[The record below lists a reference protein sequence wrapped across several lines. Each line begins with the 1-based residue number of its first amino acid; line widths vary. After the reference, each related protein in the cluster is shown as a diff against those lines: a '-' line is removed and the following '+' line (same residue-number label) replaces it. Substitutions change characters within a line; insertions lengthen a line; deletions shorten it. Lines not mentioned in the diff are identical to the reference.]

1 MRTTT
6 AQVKPRARSKRAT
19 SDAYGSE
26 NSVTTSF
33 QNLGLTETTLPAIEK
48 LGYPEPTPVQEQA
61 IPLALAGRDV
71 VAAAKTGTGKTAAF
85 SLPIIERIG
94 RAKRPGAPKALIV
107 TPTRELAQQ
116 IDDACA
122 ALTKNSKHRVLTI
135 VGGMPYK
142 NQIEK
147 LKRGVDILVAT
158 PGRLFDLMERR
169 DVKLDDVEIL
179 VLDEADRMLD
189 MGFWPTMKKIVA
201 ATPKERQTLLFSA
214 TIDRAVMRSVSSIL
228 NDPAFVEIAHRGE
241 TADTIDQFIMPITQT
256 GKPALLRALLE
267 EKGARRVIVFTR
279 TKSRADICTRQLREA
294 GFKVESI
301 HSDKTQAKRQQALDR
316 FTNGKLEVLVATDV
330 LARGIDISQVER
342 VINYDVPESPEDYV
356 HRIGRTGRAGEAGFA
371 ITFVTPDDK
380 ASLRDIEKL
389 IGTTIPHLKIDSYD
403 NSQAEDAL
411 EKRFVAAPKNMSASA
426 FSRSIKFGRGG
437 RGGRG
442 GMRRR

>member
-1 MRTTT
+1 
-6 AQVKPRARSKRAT
+6 
-19 SDAYGSE
+19 
-26 NSVTTSF
+26 
-33 QNLGLTETTLPAIEK
+33 
-48 LGYPEPTPVQEQA
+48 
-61 IPLALAGRDV
+61 
-71 VAAAKTGTGKTAAF
+71 
-85 SLPIIERIG
+85 
-94 RAKRPGAPKALIV
+94 
-107 TPTRELAQQ
+107 
-116 IDDACA
+116 
-122 ALTKNSKHRVLTI
+122 
-135 VGGMPYK
+135 
-142 NQIEK
+142 
-147 LKRGVDILVAT
+147 
-158 PGRLFDLMERR
+158 
-169 DVKLDDVEIL
+169 
-179 VLDEADRMLD
+179 MLD

-241 TADTIDQFIMPITQT
+241 TADTIDQFIIPITQT

>member
-1 MRTTT
+1 M
-6 AQVKPRARSKRAT
+6 
-19 SDAYGSE
+19 
-26 NSVTTSF
+26 
-33 QNLGLTETTLPAIEK
+33 
-48 LGYPEPTPVQEQA
+48 
-61 IPLALAGRDV
+61 
-71 VAAAKTGTGKTAAF
+71 
-85 SLPIIERIG
+85 
-94 RAKRPGAPKALIV
+94 
-107 TPTRELAQQ
+107 
-116 IDDACA
+116 
-122 ALTKNSKHRVLTI
+122 
-135 VGGMPYK
+135 
-142 NQIEK
+142 
-147 LKRGVDILVAT
+147 
-158 PGRLFDLMERR
+158 
-169 DVKLDDVEIL
+169 
-179 VLDEADRMLD
+179 
-189 MGFWPTMKKIVA
+189 
-201 ATPKERQTLLFSA
+201 
-214 TIDRAVMRSVSSIL
+214 
-228 NDPAFVEIAHRGE
+228 
-241 TADTIDQFIMPITQT
+241 
-256 GKPALLRALLE
+256 
-267 EKGARRVIVFTR
+267 FTR

>member
-1 MRTTT
+1 M
-6 AQVKPRARSKRAT
+6 
-19 SDAYGSE
+19 
-26 NSVTTSF
+26 TTSF
-33 QNLGLTETTLPAIEK
+33 QDLGLTETTLPAIEE
-48 LGYPEPTPVQEQA
+48 LGYTAPTPVQEQA

-85 SLPIIERIG
+85 ALPIIERVG

-116 IDDACA
+116 IDEAFVSLA
-122 ALTKNSKHRVLTI
+122 KISKHRLLTV
-135 VGGMPYK
+135 VGGVPYK
-142 NQIEK
+142 GQIGK
-147 LKRGVDILVAT
+147 LERGIDILVAT

-169 DVKLDDVEIL
+169 DVRLDDVEVL

-201 ATPKERQTLLFSA
+201 ATPSSRQTLLFSA

-267 EKGARRVIVFTR
+267 EKGARRVIIFTR
-279 TKSRADICTRQLREA
+279 TKSRADICTRQLWEA
-294 GFKVESI
+294 GYKAESI

-316 FTNGKLEVLVATDV
+316 FTSGKIEVLVATDV

-342 VINYDVPESPEDYV
+342 VINYDIPESPEDYV
-356 HRIGRTGRAGEAGFA
+356 HRIGRTGRAGESGFA
-371 ITFVTPDDK
+371 ISFVTPDDK
-380 ASLRDIEKL
+380 AALRDIEKL
-389 IGTTIPHLKIDSYD
+389 IGSQIPHLKIDSYD
-403 NSQAEDAL
+403 NSAAEDAL
-411 EKRFVAAPKNMSASA
+411 EKRYVAAPKNLSASA
-426 FSRSIKFGRGG
+426 FSRSTRLGRNS

>member
-1 MRTTT
+1 M
-6 AQVKPRARSKRAT
+6 
-19 SDAYGSE
+19 
-26 NSVTTSF
+26 TTSF
-33 QNLGLTETTLPAIEK
+33 QDLGLTETTLPAIED
-48 LGYPEPTPVQEQA
+48 LGYTAPTPVQEQA

-85 SLPIIERIG
+85 ALPIIERVG

-116 IDDACA
+116 IDEAFVSLA
-122 ALTKNSKHRVLTI
+122 KTSKHRLLTV
-135 VGGMPYK
+135 VGGVPYK
-142 NQIEK
+142 GQISK
-147 LKRGVDILVAT
+147 LERGVDILVAT

-169 DVKLDDVEIL
+169 DVRLDDVEVL

-201 ATPKERQTLLFSA
+201 ATPSSRQTLLFSA

-267 EKGARRVIVFTR
+267 EKGARRVIIFTR

-294 GFKVESI
+294 GYKAESI

-316 FTNGKLEVLVATDV
+316 FTNGKIEVLVATDV

-356 HRIGRTGRAGEAGFA
+356 HRIGRTGRAGESGFA
-371 ITFVTPDDK
+371 ISFVTPDDK
-380 ASLRDIEKL
+380 AALRDIEKL
-389 IGTTIPHLKIDSYD
+389 IGSQIPHLKIDSYD
-403 NSQAEDAL
+403 NSAAEDAL
-411 EKRFVAAPKNMSASA
+411 EKRYVAAPKNLSASA
-426 FSRSIKFGRGG
+426 FSRSTRLGRNS

>member
-1 MRTTT
+1 M
-6 AQVKPRARSKRAT
+6 
-19 SDAYGSE
+19 
-26 NSVTTSF
+26 TTSF
-33 QNLGLTETTLPAIEK
+33 QDLGLTETTLPAIEE
-48 LGYPEPTPVQEQA
+48 LGYTAPTPVQEQA

-85 SLPIIERIG
+85 ALPIIERVG

-116 IDDACA
+116 IDEAFVSLA
-122 ALTKNSKHRVLTI
+122 KISKHRLLTV
-135 VGGMPYK
+135 VGGVPYK
-142 NQIEK
+142 GQIGK
-147 LKRGVDILVAT
+147 LERGIDILVAT

-169 DVKLDDVEIL
+169 DIRLDDVEVL

-201 ATPKERQTLLFSA
+201 ATPSSRQTLLFSA

-267 EKGARRVIVFTR
+267 EKGARRVIIFTR

-294 GFKVESI
+294 GYKAESI

-316 FTNGKLEVLVATDV
+316 FTSGKIEVLVATDV

-342 VINYDVPESPEDYV
+342 VINYDIPESPEDYV
-356 HRIGRTGRAGEAGFA
+356 HRIGRTGRAGESGFA
-371 ITFVTPDDK
+371 ISFVTPDDK
-380 ASLRDIEKL
+380 AALRDIEKL
-389 IGTTIPHLKIDSYD
+389 IGSQIPHLKIDSYD
-403 NSQAEDAL
+403 NSAAEDAL
-411 EKRFVAAPKNMSASA
+411 EKRYVAAPKNLSASA
-426 FSRSIKFGRGG
+426 FSRSTRLGRNS

>member
-1 MRTTT
+1 M
-6 AQVKPRARSKRAT
+6 
-19 SDAYGSE
+19 
-26 NSVTTSF
+26 TTSF
-33 QNLGLTETTLPAIEK
+33 QDLGLTETTLPAIEE
-48 LGYPEPTPVQEQA
+48 LGYTAPTPVQEQA

-85 SLPIIERIG
+85 ALPIIERVG

-116 IDDACA
+116 IDEAFVSLA
-122 ALTKNSKHRVLTI
+122 KTSKHRLLTV
-135 VGGMPYK
+135 VGGVPYK
-142 NQIEK
+142 GQIGK
-147 LKRGVDILVAT
+147 LERGVDILVAT

-169 DVKLDDVEIL
+169 DVRLDDVEVL

-201 ATPKERQTLLFSA
+201 ATPSSRQTLLFSA

-267 EKGARRVIVFTR
+267 EKGARRVIIFTR

-294 GFKVESI
+294 GYKAESI

-316 FTNGKLEVLVATDV
+316 FTSGKIEVLVATDV

-356 HRIGRTGRAGEAGFA
+356 HRIGRTGRAGESGFA
-371 ITFVTPDDK
+371 ISFVTPDDK
-380 ASLRDIEKL
+380 AALRDIEKL
-389 IGTTIPHLKIDSYD
+389 IGSQIPHLKIDSYD
-403 NSQAEDAL
+403 NSAAEDAL
-411 EKRFVAAPKNMSASA
+411 EKRYVAAPKNLSASA
-426 FSRSIKFGRGG
+426 FSRSTRLGRNS

>member
-1 MRTTT
+1 M
-6 AQVKPRARSKRAT
+6 
-19 SDAYGSE
+19 
-26 NSVTTSF
+26 TTSF
-33 QNLGLTETTLPAIEK
+33 QDLGLTETTLPAIEE
-48 LGYPEPTPVQEQA
+48 LGYTAPTPVQEQA

-85 SLPIIERIG
+85 ALPIIERVG

-116 IDDACA
+116 IDEAFVSLA
-122 ALTKNSKHRVLTI
+122 KISKHRLLTV
-135 VGGMPYK
+135 VGGVPYK
-142 NQIEK
+142 GQIGK
-147 LKRGVDILVAT
+147 LERGIDILVAT

-169 DVKLDDVEIL
+169 DVRLDDVEVL

-201 ATPKERQTLLFSA
+201 ATPSSRQTLLFSA

-267 EKGARRVIVFTR
+267 EKGARRVIIFTR

-294 GFKVESI
+294 GYKAESI

-316 FTNGKLEVLVATDV
+316 FTSGKIEVLVATDV

-342 VINYDVPESPEDYV
+342 VINYDIPESPEDYV
-356 HRIGRTGRAGEAGFA
+356 HRIGRTGRAGESGFA
-371 ITFVTPDDK
+371 ISFVTPDDK
-380 ASLRDIEKL
+380 AALRDIEKL
-389 IGTTIPHLKIDSYD
+389 IGSQIPHLKIDSYD
-403 NSQAEDAL
+403 NSAAEDAL
-411 EKRFVAAPKNMSASA
+411 EKRYVAAPKNLSASA
-426 FSRSIKFGRGG
+426 FSRSTRLGRNS

>member
-1 MRTTT
+1 M
-6 AQVKPRARSKRAT
+6 
-19 SDAYGSE
+19 
-26 NSVTTSF
+26 TTSF
-33 QNLGLTETTLPAIEK
+33 QDLGLTETTLPAIEE
-48 LGYPEPTPVQEQA
+48 LGYTAPTPVQEQA

-85 SLPIIERIG
+85 ALPIIERVG

-116 IDDACA
+116 IDEAFVSLA
-122 ALTKNSKHRVLTI
+122 KTSKHRLLTV

-142 NQIEK
+142 GQINK
-147 LKRGVDILVAT
+147 LERGIDILVAT

-169 DVKLDDVEIL
+169 DVKLDDVEVL

-201 ATPKERQTLLFSA
+201 ATPSSRQTLLFSA

-267 EKGARRVIVFTR
+267 EKGAHRVIIFTR

-294 GFKVESI
+294 GYKAESI

-316 FTNGKLEVLVATDV
+316 FTSGKIEVLVATDV

-342 VINYDVPESPEDYV
+342 VINYDIPESPEDYV
-356 HRIGRTGRAGEAGFA
+356 HRIGRTGRAGESGFA
-371 ITFVTPDDK
+371 ISFVTPDDK
-380 ASLRDIEKL
+380 AALRDIEKL
-389 IGTTIPHLKIDSYD
+389 IGSQIPHLKIDSYD
-403 NSQAEDAL
+403 NSAAEEAL
-411 EKRFVAAPKNMSASA
+411 EKRYVAAPKNLSASA
-426 FSRSIKFGRGG
+426 FSRSTRLGRNS

>member
-48 LGYPEPTPVQEQA
+48 LGYTEPTPVQEQA

-241 TADTIDQFIMPITQT
+241 TADTIDQF
-256 GKPALLRALLE
+256 LSL
-267 EKGARRVIVFTR
+267 
-279 TKSRADICTRQLREA
+279 
-294 GFKVESI
+294 I
-301 HSDKTQAKRQQALDR
+301 H
-316 FTNGKLEVLVATDV
+316 
-330 LARGIDISQVER
+330 I
-342 VINYDVPESPEDYV
+342 
-356 HRIGRTGRAGEAGFA
+356 
-371 ITFVTPDDK
+371 
-380 ASLRDIEKL
+380 
-389 IGTTIPHLKIDSYD
+389 
-403 NSQAEDAL
+403 
-411 EKRFVAAPKNMSASA
+411 
-426 FSRSIKFGRGG
+426 
-437 RGGRG
+437 
-442 GMRRR
+442 

>member
-1 MRTTT
+1 
-6 AQVKPRARSKRAT
+6 
-19 SDAYGSE
+19 
-26 NSVTTSF
+26 
-33 QNLGLTETTLPAIEK
+33 
-48 LGYPEPTPVQEQA
+48 
-61 IPLALAGRDV
+61 
-71 VAAAKTGTGKTAAF
+71 
-85 SLPIIERIG
+85 
-94 RAKRPGAPKALIV
+94 
-107 TPTRELAQQ
+107 
-116 IDDACA
+116 
-122 ALTKNSKHRVLTI
+122 
-135 VGGMPYK
+135 
-142 NQIEK
+142 
-147 LKRGVDILVAT
+147 
-158 PGRLFDLMERR
+158 
-169 DVKLDDVEIL
+169 
-179 VLDEADRMLD
+179 
-189 MGFWPTMKKIVA
+189 
-201 ATPKERQTLLFSA
+201 
-214 TIDRAVMRSVSSIL
+214 MRSVSSIL

-389 IGTTIPHLKIDSYD
+389 IGTTTVSYTHLHVCFTVCLRK
-403 NSQAEDAL
+403 L
-411 EKRFVAAPKNMSASA
+411 RVCFC
-426 FSRSIKFGRGG
+426 FSIVYKER
-437 RGGRG
+437 
-442 GMRRR
+442 